1 MKEEYNEKKKTLLI
15 LIESIENDNILE
27 YLLTYISLVLKR
39 WG

>member
-1 MKEEYNEKKKTLLI
+1 MKEEYNEKKKKIII